1 MTTVSPTRRIFISLF
16 LFVHPQFLSNTATL
30 TCYLCPLSPDCAGIP
45 WFGSTS
51 RKLVINT
58 AIWGVGY
65 KLNIYV
71 NSNCKGNAVGAV
83 TMKADGTTCSDMDGA
98 TATSATLRPFATGA
112 TADTDLAFG
121 FYSDASCES
130 SVQLRDAPDL
140 AASVYSGTTC
150 GAAAGRRRRRLL
162 APGTPDLVM
171 TNYAGTACTA
181 QATTTAIAVMADKC
195 TS

>member
-1 MTTVSPTRRIFISLF
+1 M
-16 LFVHPQFLSNTATL
+16 
-30 TCYLCPLSPDCAGIP
+30 
-45 WFGSTS
+45 
-51 RKLVINT
+51 INT

-98 TATSATLRPFATGA
+98 TATSATLRPFAVGA
-112 TADTDLAFG
+112 AADTDLAFG

-130 SVQLRDAPDL
+130 SVQVRDAPDL

-171 TNYAGTACTA
+171 TNYAGTAMATESL
-181 QATTTAIAVMADKC
+181 ATTSVIAVMADKC
-195 TS
+195 TSRGRKRAR

>member
-1 MTTVSPTRRIFISLF
+1 M
-16 LFVHPQFLSNTATL
+16 
-30 TCYLCPLSPDCAGIP
+30 
-45 WFGSTS
+45 
-51 RKLVINT
+51 INT

-98 TATSATLRPFATGA
+98 TATSATLRPFAVGA
-112 TADTDLAFG
+112 AADTDLAFG

-130 SVQLRDAPDL
+130 SVQVRDAPDL

-150 GAAAGRRRRRLL
+150 GAAEGRRRRRLL
-162 APGTPDLVM
+162 APGTPDLVI
-171 TNYAGTACTA
+171 TNFAGTTCASPSVLTSA
-181 QATTTAIAVMADKC
+181 VATVSDTC
-195 TS
+195 TSRGRKRAR